1 MTKIKAEIVSQ
12 RGEVKKTLFVE
23 VSKEELANVKTAL
36 QLEDTD
42 VIVLHVKSEPYK
54 VKTAQTAQT
63 EQEVVQ

>member
-1 MTKIKAEIVSQ
+1 MTNIKAEIVSQ

-36 QLEDTD
+36 QLEDAD
-42 VIVLHVKSEPYK
+42 VIVLHVKAEPYK
-54 VKTAQTAQT
+54 VKTAQT